1 MITVRKALPGEGA
14 KVAERIRISLSRSI
28 EGLTIWHCRH
38 VDRWV
43 EMRIAAPGGSAF
55 YVASDEST
63 GLVGAAEFRTIDGT
77 VFLNQIGVI
86 ASRQGERIGGRLLA
100 AGLHGLCR
108 SGASASLALD
118 VETGNKRAA
127 AWYRR
132 LGLAPVAQTYWM
144 VTDLR
149 PDGVAPAPVQGWMQA
164 EHELARF
171 GFSQFQVG
179 GADGNYAAGCLGDGL
194 FRLTSAKAWGDPAVH
209 AALRRIDASRRVLLI
224 SDSPVE
230 GVQPVRKTERLTGPI
245 APILAALP
253 AP

>member
-1 MITVRKALPGEGA
+1 MIMVRKALPGEGA
-14 KVAERIRISLSRSI
+14 KVAEQIRASLSRSI

-100 AGLHGLCR
+100 AGLRDLCR

-132 LGLAPVAQTYWM
+132 LGLAPVARTYWT
-144 VTDLR
+144 VTGLR
-149 PDGVAPAPVQGWMQA
+149 PDGVAPVSRPRLDAGRA
-164 EHELARF
+164 RTREIRFLAVSGQWRETETTPWAASETVCSASHRRRL
-171 GFSQFQVG
+171 GATRRSTPPSDGSMRAGESCLSVTHRLRVFS
-179 GADGNYAAGCLGDGL
+179 
-194 FRLTSAKAWGDPAVH
+194 RSERPSA
-209 AALRRIDASRRVLLI
+209 
-224 SDSPVE
+224 
-230 GVQPVRKTERLTGPI
+230 
-245 APILAALP
+245 
-253 AP
+253 